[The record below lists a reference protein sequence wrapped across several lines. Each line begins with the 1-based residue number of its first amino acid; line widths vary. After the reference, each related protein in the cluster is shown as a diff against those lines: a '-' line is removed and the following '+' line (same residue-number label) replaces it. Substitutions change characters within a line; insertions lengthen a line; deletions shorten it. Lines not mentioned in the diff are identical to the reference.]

1 MKKKIYEAPTLELHR
16 MVLEQVIAST
26 STDNNADLDIVGGGG
41 YPARAKERF
50 VDDLDEW
57 DGDLW

>member
-26 STDNNADLDIVGGGG
+26 STDNNADLDIVGG